1 MDICQ
6 QLFVI
11 PRRPAMQK
19 REEEEKDFPL
29 IAAAKASRIKQLCL
43 STTAAAIA
51 THSNV
56 RGCSAV
62 VARSL
67 CM

>member
-1 MDICQ
+1 
-6 QLFVI
+6 
-11 PRRPAMQK
+11 MQK